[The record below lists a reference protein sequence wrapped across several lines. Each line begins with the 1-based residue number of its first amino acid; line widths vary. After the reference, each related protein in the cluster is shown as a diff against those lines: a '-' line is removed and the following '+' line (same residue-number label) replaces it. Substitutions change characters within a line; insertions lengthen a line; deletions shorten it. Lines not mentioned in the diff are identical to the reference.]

1 MASMC
6 VNDVGA
12 ENGAENGEETV
23 KKTEKKNDTENDT
36 EKIIIL
42 AINSNPYISQEA
54 LTELCNKLRIT
65 FLELL

>member
-1 MASMC
+1 M
-6 VNDVGA
+6 
-12 ENGAENGEETV
+12 
-23 KKTEKKNDTENDT
+23 KKTVKKNDTENDTKNDT